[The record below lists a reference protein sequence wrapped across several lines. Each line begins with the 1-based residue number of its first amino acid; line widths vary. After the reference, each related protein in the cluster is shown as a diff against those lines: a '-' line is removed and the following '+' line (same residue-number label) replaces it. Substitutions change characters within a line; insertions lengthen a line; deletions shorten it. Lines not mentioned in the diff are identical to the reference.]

1 MLALPAAPAPARP
14 RMLLVGTVL
23 GCLGA
28 LMVFAGML
36 GVWVSLRDAAGG
48 STATWVPKKV
58 LVPQIP
64 SNIMLITMV
73 AASVMAQWAVYAIS
87 RGDRSNT
94 AVALGVTAVFGAAA
108 INAQAYIYGQMK
120 LGIGAGVYQ
129 NLFYTVTG
137 TFLAAVLVGLVFVIV
152 TAFRTFGGRYGPK
165 DAEGVAAVAVYWH
178 FLTVAFAAV
187 WYVVY
192 VVK

>member
-1 MLALPAAPAPARP
+1 
-14 RMLLVGTVL
+14 MLLVGTVL
-23 GCLGA
+23 ACLAG
-28 LMVFAGML
+28 LMLFAGML
-36 GVWVSLRDAAGG
+36 GLWVSLRDAAGG
-48 STATWVPKKV
+48 SSATWLPKGV
-58 LVPQIP
+58 GIP
-64 SNIMLITMV
+64 EIAANMMLITMV
-73 AASVMAQWAVYAIS
+73 GASVMVQWAVYASS

-94 AVALGVTAVFGAAA
+94 AAALAVTAVFGVAA

-120 LGIGAGVYQ
+120 LGIGTGVYQ
-129 NLFYTVTG
+129 TLFYALTG
-137 TFLAAVLVGLVFVIV
+137 TFLAAVLAGLVFVIV
-152 TAFRTFGGRYGPK
+152 TAFRSLGGRYGPK

>member
-1 MLALPAAPAPARP
+1 
-14 RMLLVGTVL
+14 MLLVGTVL
-23 GCLGA
+23 ACFAG
-28 LMVFAGML
+28 LMLFAGML

-48 STATWVPKKV
+48 STATWLPKGVKVPG
-58 LVPQIP
+58 IP
-64 SNIMLITMV
+64 ANMMLITMV
-73 AASVMAQWAVYAIS
+73 AASIMVQWAVYAIS

-94 AVALGVTAVFGAAA
+94 AVALGVTAVFGVAA

-137 TFLAAVLVGLVFVIV
+137 TFLAAVLAGILFVIV

-165 DAEGVAAVAVYWH
+165 DAEGVAALATYWH
-178 FLTVAFAAV
+178 FLTVAFAAL
-187 WYVVY
+187 WYVLY